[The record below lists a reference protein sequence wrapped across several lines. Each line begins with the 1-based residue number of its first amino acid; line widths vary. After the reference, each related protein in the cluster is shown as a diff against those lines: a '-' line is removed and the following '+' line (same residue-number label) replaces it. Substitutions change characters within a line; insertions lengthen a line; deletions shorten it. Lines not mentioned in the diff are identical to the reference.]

1 MTEKKKKHLGTTLM
15 VTSIIFALCICIVM
29 GSVGF
34 AIYGKSTRKQYEKYL
49 SGILKIT
56 AVHLDGDDLEHCI
69 DTKTESSQYEDSQ
82 EFMNQIRDNYDI
94 EYIYLLKPLKKEG
107 TDTMMYVMAGVS
119 KEELNDS
126 DNVYLGK
133 LTGTEYD
140 AKVTEYYISS
150 MSADGIT
157 YYENKTAFGYMY
169 SGLMA
174 IKNSAGEPVAV
185 LAVDT
190 SMKEMD
196 RVFLEY
202 ARSIAVA
209 GIINAL
215 VFFVMLYLWIR
226 NKVILPIRKLD
237 ASANAFV
244 QSSHEGVQPE
254 DLKFIDPVI
263 HSGDEM
269 QTLSDSLMTL
279 SQDIKKYMSS
289 LLRETKEKERIESE
303 LSIAT
308 HIQASM
314 LPCIFP
320 PFPDVAEFDIY
331 ASMSPAK
338 EVGGDFYDFFM
349 IDKNHLAVVM
359 ADVSGKGVP
368 AALFMVIGKTL
379 IKDYSGFE
387 ASLGD
392 VFTKVNDLLCESN
405 KEGLFITAFEGVL
418 DLRTGELEFVNA
430 GHEKPI
436 IYHKE
441 EGTWEVYQ
449 TKSAFVLAGLE
460 GMNYRSGKMNL
471 KKGDKL
477 FLYTDG
483 IPEAVNLSKEQY
495 GMDRLQEVLKANE
508 KEDLKTLLNNVRAS
522 VDEFTDG
529 AQQFD
534 DITMLCMEYKE
545 EK

>member
-1 MTEKKKKHLGTTLM
+1 MTEKKEKHLGTSLTI
-15 VTSIIFALCICIVM
+15 TSIIFALCICIVM
-29 GSVGF
+29 GSIGF
-34 AIYGKSTRKQYEKYL
+34 AIYSRSTKKQYQKYL
-49 SGILKIT
+49 SGILNIT
-56 AVHLDGDDLEHCI
+56 AAHLDGDDIEECI
-69 DTKTESSQYEDSQ
+69 NTQTESSAYEDSQ
-82 EFMNQIRDNYDI
+82 IFMNQVRDNYDI
-94 EYIYLLKPLKKEG
+94 EYVYLVKPLKKEG

-126 DNVYLGK
+126 DNVHLGK
-133 LTGTEYD
+133 LTGSEYD
-140 AKVTEYYISS
+140 AKVTEYYISA
-150 MSADGIT
+150 MSDDGIT
-157 YYENKTAFGYMY
+157 YYKNKTTFGYMY

-190 SMKEMD
+190 SMRDMEG
-196 RVFLEY
+196 VFLEY
-202 ARSIAVA
+202 ARSIAIA
-209 GIINAL
+209 GILNAL

-226 NKVILPIRKLD
+226 NKVIQPIKKLD

-244 QSSHEGVQPE
+244 KSSHKGLQPE
-254 DLKFIDPVI
+254 ELNFIDPEI
-263 HSGDEM
+263 HSEDEM

-279 SQDIKKYMSS
+279 SNDIKKYMGS
-289 LLRETKEKERIESE
+289 LLSETKEKERIESE

-320 PFPDVAEFDIY
+320 PFPDVPEFDIY

-387 ASLGD
+387 TSLGD

-405 KEGLFITAFEGVL
+405 QEGLFITAFEGVL
-418 DLRTGELEFVNA
+418 DLRTGEMEYVNA

-441 EGTWEVYQ
+441 EQTWEVYP
-449 TKSAFVLAGLE
+449 TPSAFVLAGLE
-460 GMNYRSGKMNL
+460 GTNYRSGKINL

-483 IPEAVNLSKEQY
+483 IPEAVNSSKEQY
-495 GMDRLQEVLKANE
+495 GMDRLQKILKINE
-508 KEDLKTLLNNVRAS
+508 HEDLNTLIGNVRTD
-522 VDEFTDG
+522 VDAFTNG

-545 EK
+545 NK